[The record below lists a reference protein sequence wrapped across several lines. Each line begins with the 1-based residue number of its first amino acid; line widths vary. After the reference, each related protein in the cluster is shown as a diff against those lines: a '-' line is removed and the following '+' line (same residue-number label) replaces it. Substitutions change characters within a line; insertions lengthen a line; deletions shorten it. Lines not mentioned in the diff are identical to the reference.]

1 MAPFG
6 LFVPLTP
13 KEEVSHKPNHLN
25 NELQFLFEGT
35 KEGEPMPEMNLMFCN
50 LLLSTHYI
58 PTGRMS
64 HQTKKL
70 PEDFLKKFK
79 KLST

>member
-6 LFVPLTP
+6 LFLPLTP

-25 NELQFLFEGT
+25 NELQFLFGGT
-35 KEGEPMPEMNLMFCN
+35 KEGEPMLEMTLRFCN

-70 PEDFLKKFK
+70 LEDFSK
-79 KLST
+79 